1 MSYIFEFESYDDL
14 HVCKEC
20 VGKSRFSSV
29 EMMLISSFSL
39 MHLLIRDYDLLWIC
53 YRPVMIQVFGIL

>member
-1 MSYIFEFESYDDL
+1 MNYIFEFESYDDL

-39 MHLLIRDYDLLWIC
+39 MHLLLIRDYDLLWIC
-53 YRPVMIQVFGIL
+53 